1 MVYGEGFYVQKF
13 FFFTF
18 PTQRK
23 MQKSFTYNIL
33 KIREF
38 LQMVKEVKEKT

>member
-1 MVYGEGFYVQKF
+1 MGYGEGFYVQKF

-23 MQKSFTYNIL
+23 MQKSFICNMM